1 MSIYETNLDQN
12 LANYTV
18 LSPLSFLERSRKTF
32 PDQIAIEYEDYK
44 LTYKQAAKRCNALSE
59 LLKSYNVS
67 KNDTVAVMLPNIPE
81 MWECHYGIPMAGAV
95 LNAINTRLDYNTIN
109 FILGH
114 GEAKVFIYD
123 SSYSD
128 IVEKAVQNIENKP
141 ILLEVVDKVAGL
153 KNSEFAESQKI
164 LNYENEL
171 NKFSDL
177 EIIYKLPKNE
187 WDAIAL
193 NYTSGT
199 TGNPKGVV
207 YHHRGAYLNAIGN
220 TLVWE
225 MPMFPKYL
233 WTLPMF
239 HCNGWCFPWTVTER
253 AGTHVCLR
261 QPAGELIVNALIKH
275 KVSHLSGAPIIMQMI
290 ADHLIS
296 NNIDLTQ
303 EIKMMTAGAPP
314 PEAVLGKMK
323 SCGIDVIH
331 VYGLTETY
339 GPSVVCAWKT
349 EWNNLSP
356 DEQAKMKARQGVPYS
371 VQEDIK
377 IVDPKTLKNVPQDGE
392 TIGEVFTRGN
402 ITMRGYLKNEKAT
415 KESFEDGWFHTGD
428 LGVWHQ
434 DGYIQLKDRSKDIII
449 SGGENI
455 SSIEVEDILY
465 KHPSVAAVG
474 VVAKSDEKWGET
486 PCAFI
491 ELNSGFEE
499 NKVELLNHCKENLA
513 GFKVPKFFIFCEL
526 PKTSTGKIQK
536 FVLREKAEKLD

>member
-1 MSIYETNLDQN
+1 
-12 LANYTV
+12 
-18 LSPLSFLERSRKTF
+18 
-32 PDQIAIEYEDYK
+32 
-44 LTYKQAAKRCNALSE
+44 
-59 LLKSYNVS
+59 
-67 KNDTVAVMLPNIPE
+67 
-81 MWECHYGIPMAGAV
+81 
-95 LNAINTRLDYNTIN
+95 
-109 FILGH
+109 
-114 GEAKVFIYD
+114 
-123 SSYSD
+123 
-128 IVEKAVQNIENKP
+128 
-141 ILLEVVDKVAGL
+141 
-153 KNSEFAESQKI
+153 
-164 LNYENEL
+164 
-171 NKFSDL
+171 
-177 EIIYKLPKNE
+177 
-187 WDAIAL
+187 
-193 NYTSGT
+193 
-199 TGNPKGVV
+199 
-207 YHHRGAYLNAIGN
+207 
-220 TLVWE
+220 

-415 KESFEDGWFHTGD
+415 KESFENGWFHTGD
-428 LGVWHQ
+428 LGVWHK

-455 SSIEVEDILY
+455 SSIEVEDALY
-465 KHPSVAAVG
+465 KHPDVVAVG
-474 VVAKSDEKWGET
+474 VVAKHDEKWGET
-486 PCAFI
+486 PCAF
-491 ELNSGFEE
+491 
-499 NKVELLNHCKENLA
+499 VELREGSKVTSDELKIHCKNILA
-513 GFKVPKFFIFCEL
+513 GFKVPSEFQFIEI

-536 FVLREKAEKLD
+536 FKLRELIK